1 MSFHIPVIGRLES
14 SEYLSLVLALL
25 FFFVE
30 AIIRLVVMFIP
41 GFVLRLVDSALYA
54 IFPWLHRNQKKPRVN
69 RLEKLSSFED
79 MARFWGYDY
88 VEQHT
93 VPTQDRY
100 LLCLFRIPHGK
111 REGGS
116 KMKLGKRRSRSRSRS
131 SSVVASTAVV
141 DNVDQFA
148 TSSEP
153 TTNGIPSMSSRF
165 SHKESTVRKRGWN
178 GKPVVL
184 LNHGFLMSSEIWL
197 CNLKESQNLPFLLA
211 EQGCDV
217 WFANARGNKYS
228 QQHMSKNPKDL
239 PFWDFSLNEMAMYD
253 LPDAVDYILEMTGA
267 PSLTYIG
274 FSQGTA
280 QAFAGLSINPKLNDK
295 VNLFIALA
303 PATTPSGLHSQVI
316 DAFVKATPNVIYLL
330 FGRKCPLKIAL
341 FWKQICSPP
350 IYVKLID
357 LCCNFL
363 FGWTGRNMTNAQKL
377 VSYQHLYSPTSVK
390 CLVHW
395 FQIIRTGTFQ
405 MYDEMPSLLPFHS
418 NSEASDH
425 VPPRFPTKQ
434 IKTPMAI
441 FYGGSDS
448 LVNFEVLSSDLPDL
462 AYVKYIAEWEHL
474 DFLWAEG
481 VELHVWP
488 DVIKLVSNFN
498 PGQFATENG
507 SDMFSEAHRFEN
519 KAKA

>member
-1 MSFHIPVIGRLES
+1 MHPWAAWS
-14 SEYLSLVLALL
+14 SDKYC
-25 FFFVE
+25 
-30 AIIRLVVMFIP
+30 R
-41 GFVLRLVDSALYA
+41 
-54 IFPWLHRNQKKPRVN
+54 
-69 RLEKLSSFED
+69 
-79 MARFWGYDY
+79 GYDY

-253 LPDAVDYILEMTGA
+253 LPDAVDVSIFRRFACEIY
-267 PSLTYIG
+267 SLFLNHCLLVYIG
-274 FSQGTA
+274 DDRSSKFDLYWFQSRNCS
-280 QAFAGLSINPKLNDK
+280 SIC
-295 VNLFIALA
+295 
-303 PATTPSGLHSQVI
+303 
-316 DAFVKATPNVIYLL
+316 
-330 FGRKCPLKIAL
+330 R
-341 FWKQICSPP
+341 P
-350 IYVKLID
+350 IYQSK
-357 LCCNFL
+357 
-363 FGWTGRNMTNAQKL
+363 
-377 VSYQHLYSPTSVK
+377 
-390 CLVHW
+390 
-395 FQIIRTGTFQ
+395 
-405 MYDEMPSLLPFHS
+405 
-418 NSEASDH
+418 
-425 VPPRFPTKQ
+425 
-434 IKTPMAI
+434 
-441 FYGGSDS
+441 
-448 LVNFEVLSSDLPDL
+448 
-462 AYVKYIAEWEHL
+462 AE
-474 DFLWAEG
+474 
-481 VELHVWP
+481 
-488 DVIKLVSNFN
+488 
-498 PGQFATENG
+498 
-507 SDMFSEAHRFEN
+507 
-519 KAKA
+519 